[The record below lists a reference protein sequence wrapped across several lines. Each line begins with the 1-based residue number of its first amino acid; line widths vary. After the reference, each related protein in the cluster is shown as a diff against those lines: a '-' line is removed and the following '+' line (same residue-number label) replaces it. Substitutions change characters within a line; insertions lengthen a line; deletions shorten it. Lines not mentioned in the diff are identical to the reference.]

1 MKTRKVAAGLFT
13 EDAAGLRLFL
23 RSMPIPPPVRC
34 LPAAAL
40 FAALLAGAPGVAS
53 ALELRSVTVQGLA
66 DEEMRDNVDDALSL
80 QRLNPNRRERL
91 TESRLAY
98 LLRQLPREV
107 RGALEPFGYYDPT
120 VHAQV
125 QRDGNGVSVVVTV
138 QPGEPVLVRGRELAM
153 TGAAQSDS
161 ALMRRLQR
169 FRPRVGQVF
178 HHGVY
183 EDSKAAMD
191 RALLERGYFDAD
203 LVTHQVTVTRADRTA
218 DLQLAWASG
227 DRHALGE
234 ARFEGHT
241 FRPGL
246 LENLIPWEPGQPYE
260 QSKLLALQKSLA
272 ELDYFSAIDVTPLP
286 DEGDSLQVPVKVALA
301 MGKRSVYSAGLR
313 IGTDSG
319 LGVTA
324 GVERRWVND
333 RGHKLKAL
341 ASLAQ
346 RRNDVT
352 VQYKIP
358 AFKWLDGWY
367 TVAASVRE
375 EPIDLVDSQ
384 LAELVGSRS
393 GRLGE
398 WNLVAALNLRRER
411 FEDSQTGA
419 DYSYSNLVFPSL
431 WAQWQ
436 RTDDPL
442 YPRRATGVTLEL
454 RGGSTSLGSDIDFVQ
469 LSAKGHWIRALGR
482 RDRLLL
488 RAEAGT
494 TVSDDF
500 ALFPPSLRFYAGG
513 DRSVRGYAYREIGQ
527 YFETLDGDRYVFG
540 GKHLMVASVEYERM
554 FTREWGGAVFV
565 DAGDAF
571 DSFDAYDWE
580 VGVGFGVRWRSPVG
594 PVRVDIAHGL
604 GDAAQSSLRL
614 HFNIGPDL

>member
-1 MKTRKVAAGLFT
+1 MR
-13 EDAAGLRLFL
+13 
-23 RSMPIPPPVRC
+23 
-34 LPAAAL
+34 AAL
-40 FAALLAGAPGVAS
+40 VFVALLAGAPGGVA
-53 ALELRSVTVQGLA
+53 ALELREVQVQGLA
-66 DEEMRDNVDDALSL
+66 DEQMRDNVDDALSL
-80 QRLNPNRRERL
+80 QRLNPNRRKVL
-91 TESRLAY
+91 TQSRLSY
-98 LLRQLPREV
+98 LLRQVPREV
-107 RGALEPFGYYDPT
+107 RGALEPFGYYEPT
-120 VHAQV
+120 VDAQV
-125 QRDGNGVSVVVTV
+125 QRDGDAVTVVVV
-138 QPGEPVLVRGRELAM
+138 VSPGEPVRVRGRDLRL
-153 TGAAQSDS
+153 TGAASTDTP
-161 ALMRRLQR
+161 LMRRLQR
-169 FRPRVGQVF
+169 FRPRQDQPF

-191 RALLERGYFDAD
+191 RALAERGYFDAE
-203 LVTHQVTVTRADRTA
+203 LAVHEVTVSRAARTA
-218 DLQLAWASG
+218 DIQLAWTSG
-227 DRHALGE
+227 DRYALGA
-234 ARFEGHT
+234 ARFEGHK

-246 LENLIPWEPGQPYE
+246 LEKLVPWEPGTPYD
-260 QSKLLALQKSLA
+260 QARLLALQKSLA
-272 ELDYFSAIDVTPLP
+272 ELDYFSAIDITPEP
-286 DEGDSLQVPVKVALA
+286 DAAVDGQVPVKVALA
-301 MGKRSVYSAGLR
+301 MGKRSIYSAGLR
-313 IGTDSG
+313 AGTDTG

-346 RRNDVT
+346 RKNDVT

-384 LAELVGSRS
+384 LVELVGSRS
-393 GRLGE
+393 GKLGE
-398 WNLVAALNLRRER
+398 WDLSAALNWRRER
-411 FEDSQTGA
+411 FEDSVSGQ
-419 DYSYSNLVFPSL
+419 DYSYSTLVFPSL
-431 WAQWQ
+431 WAKWV
-436 RTDDPL
+436 RTDDLL
-442 YPRRATGVTLEL
+442 YPRKATGVTLEL
-454 RGGSTSLGSDIDFVQ
+454 RGGSTGLGSDIDFVQ
-469 LSAKGHWIRALGR
+469 LRAQGHWIRGIGR

-513 DRSVRGYAYREIGQ
+513 DRSVRGYGYKEIGQ
-527 YFETLDGDRYVFG
+527 FFQDTNGNRYVFG

-571 DSFDAYDWE
+571 DSFDAYEWE
-580 VGVGFGVRWRSPVG
+580 VGVGVGVRWRSPVG
-594 PVRVDIAHGL
+594 PVRVDIARGL

>member
-1 MKTRKVAAGLFT
+1 
-13 EDAAGLRLFL
+13 
-23 RSMPIPPPVRC
+23 MPTTPPVRS
-34 LPAAAL
+34 LSAAL
-40 FAALLAGAPGVAS
+40 LIAALLAGAAERAA

-80 QRLNPNRRERL
+80 QRLNPNRRKL
-91 TESRLAY
+91 LSESRLSY

-107 RGALEPFGYYDPT
+107 RGAMEPFGYYDPK
-120 VHAQV
+120 VDAQV
-125 QRDGNGVSVVVTV
+125 QRDGDLVSVVVTV
-138 QPGEPVLVRGRELAM
+138 QPGEPVQVRGRDLAM
-153 TGAAQSDS
+153 TGAAGDDS

-169 FRPRVGQVF
+169 FRPREGQPF

-191 RALLERGYFDAD
+191 RALAERGYFDAD
-203 LVTHQVTVTRADRTA
+203 LVTHQVTVNRAERSA
-218 DLQLAWASG
+218 DIQLAWASG
-227 DRHALGE
+227 DRHRLGE

-246 LENLIPWEPGQPYE
+246 LEKLVPWQPGAPYE
-260 QSKLLALQKSLA
+260 QSQLLALQASLA

-286 DEGDSLQVPVKVALA
+286 DESEALDVPVKVALA
-301 MGKRSVYSAGLR
+301 MGKRNVYSAGLR
-313 IGTDSG
+313 IGTDTG
-319 LGVTA
+319 LGVTG

-346 RRNDVT
+346 RKNDVT

-393 GRLGE
+393 GRLGN
-398 WNLVAALNLRRER
+398 WDLVAAMNLRRER
-411 FEDSQTGA
+411 FEDSRTGA

-431 WAQWQ
+431 SAKWQ
-436 RTDDPL
+436 RSDDAL
-442 YPRRATGVTLEL
+442 YPRRAVGMTLEL
-454 RGGSTSLGSDIDFVQ
+454 RGGSTALGSDLDFVQ
-469 LSAKGHWIRALGR
+469 LSAKGQWIRAFGH

-488 RAEAGT
+488 RGEAGT
-494 TVSDDF
+494 TVSDEF
-500 ALFPPSLRFYAGG
+500 ARFPPSLRFYAGG

-527 YFETLDGDRYVFG
+527 AFETIDGDRFVFG

-604 GDAAQSSLRL
+604 GDSAQSSLRL

>member
-1 MKTRKVAAGLFT
+1 MVIRKRWPPPFT
-13 EDAAGLRLFL
+13 KDAADHRLFL
-23 RSMPIPPPVRC
+23 ESMLIPPPVRS
-34 LPAAAL
+34 LPAAVL
-40 FAALLAGAPGVAS
+40 IAALLAGAPGGAA

-80 QRLNPNRRERL
+80 QRLNPNRRKRL
-91 TESRLAY
+91 SESRLSY
-98 LLRQLPREV
+98 LLRRLPGEV
-107 RGALEPFGYYDPT
+107 RGALEPFGYYDPR
-120 VHAQV
+120 VDAQV
-125 QRDGNGVSVVVTV
+125 QRDGEFISVVVTV
-138 QPGEPVLVRGRELAM
+138 VPGEPVQVRARELAM
-153 TGAAQSDS
+153 TGAAEADS

-169 FRPRVGQVF
+169 FRPREGQTF
-178 HHGVY
+178 NHGVY
-183 EDSKAAMD
+183 EDSKAAID
-191 RALLERGYFDAD
+191 RALAERGYFDAT
-203 LVTHQVTVTRADRTA
+203 LVTHQVKVTRAERAA
-218 DLQLAWASG
+218 DISLAWASG
-227 DRHALGE
+227 ERHALGE

-246 LENLIPWEPGQPYE
+246 LENLVPWEPGAPYE
-260 QSKLLALQKSLA
+260 QSQLLALQKSLA

-286 DEGDSLQVPVKVALA
+286 EESAALAVPVKVALA
-301 MGKRSVYSAGLR
+301 MGKRNVYSAGLR

-319 LGVTA
+319 LGVTG

-346 RRNDVT
+346 RKNDVT

-358 AFKWLDGWY
+358 AFAWLDGWY

-375 EPIDLVDSQ
+375 EPIDLVDSE

-393 GRLGE
+393 GKLGE
-398 WNLVAALNLRRER
+398 WNLVAAMNLRRER
-411 FEDSQTGA
+411 FEDSLTGE

-431 WAQWQ
+431 WAQWL
-436 RTDDPL
+436 RSDDPL
-442 YPRRATGVTLEL
+442 YPRRAVGVTLEL
-454 RGGSTSLGSDIDFVQ
+454 RGGSTALGSDIDFVQ
-469 LSAKGHWIRALGR
+469 FSARGQWIHAFGR

-488 RAEAGT
+488 RGEAGT
-494 TVSDDF
+494 TVSDEF
-500 ALFPPSLRFYAGG
+500 PLFPPSMRFYAGG
-513 DRSVRGYAYREIGQ
+513 DRSVRGYGYREIGQ
-527 YFETLDGDRYVFG
+527 YVEDINGDRYVFG

-554 FTREWGGAVFV
+554 FSREWGGAVFV

-580 VGVGFGVRWRSPVG
+580 VGVGVGVRWRSPVG
-594 PVRVDIAHGL
+594 PVRIDLAHGL